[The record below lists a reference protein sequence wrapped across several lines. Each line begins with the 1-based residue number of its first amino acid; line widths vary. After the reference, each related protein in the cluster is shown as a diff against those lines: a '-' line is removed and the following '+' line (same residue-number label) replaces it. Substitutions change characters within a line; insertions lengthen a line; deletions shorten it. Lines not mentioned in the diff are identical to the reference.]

1 MTIKNY
7 LSIVLSCLFLLTC
20 SNDDD
25 DNNIQDDVL
34 EFVFFENSQY
44 AMNELANSTPGN
56 EIELQV
62 EMLANPRDEDIV
74 LTLGITNE
82 NAEQGVDYDIVSES
96 NYYYSCRL
104 NAIYKRIQTKNN
116 K

>member
-1 MTIKNY
+1 MTIKKY

-62 EMLANPRDEDIV
+62 EMLASIMNPEEKQSTQRQSLEWLD
-74 LTLGITNE
+74 
-82 NAEQGVDYDIVSES
+82 
-96 NYYYSCRL
+96 
-104 NAIYKRIQTKNN
+104 
-116 K
+116 